1 MHVVLRS
8 FACSILSGLIVNVEL
23 ALSLLTQIIKLPDYR
38 ILSEEYSPQSNSL
51 KPGNDVVKE
60 LRDVIRSIPEN
71 NATSF
76 YTFDSSDTKFI
87 FYFRI
92 SSDLIFAVISDRYT
106 SSKLASVYIGQIM
119 DNFQKIYTKDPKT
132 TYYTFDPSIKSISD
146 KFNKD
151 SNYTQGMAVVEE
163 TKGLL
168 AESLNM
174 IIKRDENINNL
185 KGLASRM
192 TIEAQMMQKNVQR
205 MHLKS
210 ILNDYWMYIII
221 ITLIL

>member
-1 MHVVLRS
+1 MAVLY
-8 FACSILSGLIVNVEL
+8 
-23 ALSLLTQIIKLPDYR
+23 TQIIKLPDYR
-38 ILSEEYSPQSNSL
+38 ILSGEYSPQSNSL
-51 KPGNDVVKE
+51 KPGNEVIKE
-60 LRDVIRSIPEN
+60 LREVVRSIPKGS
-71 NATSF
+71 ATPF
-76 YTFDSSDTKFI
+76 YTFDSSDTRFL
-87 FYFRI
+87 FYFRMK
-92 SSDLIFAVISDRYT
+92 SDLVFAVVSDKYT
-106 SSKLASVYIGQIM
+106 SPKLASGYI
-119 DNFQKIYTKDPKT
+119 DKVVESFEKIHTDDPKT

-146 KFNKD
+146 KFNRD
-151 SNYTQGMAVVEE
+151 SSYAQGMAVVEE

-210 ILNDYWMYIII
+210 MLNDYWLYVVAVVLVVLFIYYI
-221 ITLIL
+221 TH